1 MSGSQSTPY
10 DEDLSGPRQDFERR
24 IYAMTDAEDRQRSR
38 NDEVMEIARWW
49 AEHPYD
55 AGRKTIRH
63 DAALM
68 GRELVRLAS
77 LSERGTP
84 KEDYRKCFTALVT
97 LLPMAKAAIPHP
109 SCTVA
114 YAASLAQA
122 DQAIYEALHPEAPK

>member
-1 MSGSQSTPY
+1 MSNQSESRSLPLTREQIEIMRGLWISESDAVSAKYKPVIL
-10 DEDLSGPRQDFERR
+10 EEVRRQ
-24 IYAMTDAEDRQRSR
+24 A
-38 NDEVMEIARWW
+38 N
-49 AEHPYD
+49 
-55 AGRKTIRH
+55 
-63 DAALM
+63 ALCDM
-68 GRELVRLAS
+68 ALAS